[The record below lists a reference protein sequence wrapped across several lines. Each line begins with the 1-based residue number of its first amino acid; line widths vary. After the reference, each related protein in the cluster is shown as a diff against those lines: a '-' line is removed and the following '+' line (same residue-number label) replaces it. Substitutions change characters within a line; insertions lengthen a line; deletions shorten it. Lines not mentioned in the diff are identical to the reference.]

1 MRLIDADEMALNESE
16 AYMSAQS
23 KIDNGITFAI
33 NSCVHGKIQKLIA
46 DTPTVDAVSVVRCKD
61 CAKRGTRNCGFSFE
75 HEFSGLEHWEMDDDY
90 CRLGVRR
97 ADE

>member
-1 MRLIDADEMALNESE
+1 MRLIDADALIK
-16 AYMSAQS
+16 YMCDHCGCNCNLEDECCSNVDAVGNQ
-23 KIDNGITFAI
+23 
-33 NSCVHGKIQKLIA
+33 
-46 DTPTVDAVSVVRCKD
+46 PTVDAVPVVRCKD

-75 HEFSGLEHWEMDDDY
+75 HEFSGFEHWEMDDDY